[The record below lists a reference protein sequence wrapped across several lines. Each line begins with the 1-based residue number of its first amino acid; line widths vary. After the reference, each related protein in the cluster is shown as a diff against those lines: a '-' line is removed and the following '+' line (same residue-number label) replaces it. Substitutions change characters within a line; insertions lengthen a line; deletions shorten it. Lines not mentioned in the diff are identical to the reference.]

1 MGIFKKFS
9 SLFSTTN
16 KPGGARI
23 LCVGL
28 DNSGKST
35 IINYLKPKKVRGKL
49 SLGRFACRKHR
60 VQFLHLPAATFLA
73 ASQAAA
79 AEVVPTVGFTVDT
92 FSKNGITF
100 TVFDMSGQ
108 GRYRN
113 LWEHYY
119 KEVAGIIFCIDS
131 TDKIRMCVAKDELE
145 SLLSNLGKR
154 ALTTKLAG
162 QTELRVWTRAPTCIA
177 HPHTHPLTQRY
188 HLHTRTQAR
197 KEVRPHAQTY
207 GVRTRLP
214 YAPRFAYA

>member
-35 IINYLKPKKVRGKL
+35 IINYLKPKK
-49 SLGRFACRKHR
+49 
-60 VQFLHLPAATFLA
+60 
-73 ASQAAA
+73 AAA

-145 SLLSNLGKR
+145 SLLSNLVGKGIPILFFANKMDLPTAATPVDCVQQLELDKIGDKPWHIAASN
-154 ALTTKLAG
+154 ALSGEGIEEGITWLGEQMAKQQKKG
-162 QTELRVWTRAPTCIA
+162 
-177 HPHTHPLTQRY
+177 
-188 HLHTRTQAR
+188 
-197 KEVRPHAQTY
+197 
-207 GVRTRLP
+207 
-214 YAPRFAYA
+214 